1 MPTKGKQEERR
12 RASRTTLLG
21 AALIA
26 PQSKTQKAMTAV
38 LDNANRIG
46 IGLHTKEAVA
56 VQEPVTVTLVFLDQ
70 EGDEQQEKLAG
81 KVAWVKPWEKGYL
94 IGVVFDEVVTKEKN
108 RFLHSYLEE
117 TLKETA

>member
-1 MPTKGKQEERR
+1 MPTTGKQEERR
-12 RASRTTLLG
+12 RASRTTLVG

-46 IGLHTKEAVA
+46 IGLHTKEAVG

-117 TLKETA
+117 TLEEIA